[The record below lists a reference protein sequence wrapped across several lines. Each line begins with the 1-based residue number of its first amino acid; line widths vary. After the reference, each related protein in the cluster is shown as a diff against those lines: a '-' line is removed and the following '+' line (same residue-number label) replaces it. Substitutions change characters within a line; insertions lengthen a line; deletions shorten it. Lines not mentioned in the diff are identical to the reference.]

1 MMRRVPLIALCLATC
16 LAATG
21 CGYSAASLYP
31 PGIRTVHVQFMDNR
45 TFRRGLEVDLTRAV
59 ADEIKLRTP
68 LLFGSRSSADSV
80 LTGELVDF
88 EEDVV
93 VHDGTGEVLRRG
105 VTLRVRFRWVDRL
118 TGADLVPAA
127 TVKEAVRLVRGEHR
141 TDLAVQEAAE
151 RIVQKM
157 QAEW

>member
-1 MMRRVPLIALCLATC
+1 MTRRVPLIALCLVIGLSAV
-16 LAATG
+16 G

-68 LLFGSRSSADSV
+68 LLFGSRSNADSV

-88 EEDVV
+88 EEDVA
-93 VHDGTGEVLRRG
+93 VHDRSGAVLRRG
-105 VTLRVRFRWVDRL
+105 VTLRVRFRWRDRL
-118 TGADLVPAA
+118 TGADLVPP
-127 TVKEAVRLVRGEHR
+127 AVVEESVRVVRGESR
-141 TDLAVQEAAE
+141 SELAVQEAAE
-151 RIVQKM
+151 RIVEKM

>member
-1 MMRRVPLIALCLATC
+1 MMRRVPLMALCLVICVSAV
-16 LAATG
+16 G

-45 TFRRGLEVDLTRAV
+45 TFRRGVEVELTRAV
-59 ADEIKLRTP
+59 ADEIKLRTH
-68 LLFGSRSSADSV
+68 LLFGSPSSADSV
-80 LTGELVDF
+80 LIGELTDF

-93 VHDGTGEVLRRG
+93 VHSSSGEVLRRG
-105 VTLRVRFRWVDRL
+105 VTLRVRFRWVDRQ
-118 TGADLVPAA
+118 TGAHLVPPGV
-127 TVKEAVRLVRGEHR
+127 VKESVRLVRGEPR
-141 TDLAVQEAAE
+141 TELAVQEAAE

>member
-1 MMRRVPLIALCLATC
+1 MMRRMSLALLCLATC
-16 LAATG
+16 LPAVG

-31 PGIRTVHVQFMDNR
+31 AGIRTVHVQFMDNR

-68 LLFGSRSSADSV
+68 LIFGSRDSADSI
-80 LTGELVDF
+80 LKGELVDY
-88 EEDVV
+88 EEKVV
-93 VHDGTGEVLRRG
+93 VHDGSGDELRRG
-105 VTLRVRFRWVDRL
+105 VRLRVRFHWIDAR
-118 TGADLVPAA
+118 TGADLVPPAE
-127 TVKEAVRLVRGEHR
+127 VSESVRLVRGEPR
-141 TDLAVQEAAE
+141 AELAVQEAAE